1 MSSVASVSKTT
12 AQPETTS
19 RKRGCL
25 FYFKRGLIGLLVL
38 GLAVVVIGVIAWS
51 RGLVHYPPLTGLYPV
66 GKVDYYLLDES
77 RLEIFSEAPDDLRE
91 LMVTIYYPADVPE
104 GASPAPFTEGALKTA
119 MEDVLRLP
127 GFFQDTVRP
136 RSFTNVAIVS
146 STTQFPA
153 LIFSPGMGFMPLLY
167 TPTLEEVAS
176 HGYIVVALSHP
187 YSTSATVFPDGR
199 VIKSTAEFGS
209 RALSQITA
217 TAANEDEFAT
227 VVNQIGDVWTGDIR
241 FSLDQLERMNAE
253 DAFLAGRL
261 DLSRVGVFGHSM
273 GGGAAVEALHDDQ
286 RFLAAINMDGTLI
299 GDSAWEG
306 INRPVM
312 LMLSDEQASLTTDAL
327 IQAGAAPENAEFIV
341 ARGKMTVQS
350 VYENGAPGYLFVLDG
365 SKHVTYTSGSALAA
379 VLAFGAPADAFGKI
393 PAERANHIINAYIVS
408 FFDQYLKGEPS
419 PLLEGDV
426 SAYPEVTFEGNEN

>member
-1 MSSVASVSKTT
+1 MSTTT
-12 AQPETTS
+12 ATS
-19 RKRGCL
+19 EFLSTAEAGRKRGCL
-25 FYFKRGLIGLLVL
+25 FYVKRGLL
-38 GLAVVVIGVIAWS
+38 GLVALLAVAILGVVVAWS
-51 RGLVHYPPLTGLYPV
+51 RGLVHFPPLTGQYPV
-66 GKVDYYLLDES
+66 GKVDYYLHDES
-77 RLEIFSEAPDDLRE
+77 RPEIFSEAPDDLRE

-104 GASPAPFTEGALKTA
+104 GVSPAPFTEGALKTA
-119 MEDVLRLP
+119 VADVLRLP

-136 RSFTNVAIVS
+136 QSFTNVAIAS
-146 STTQFPA
+146 DTARFPV

-176 HGYIVVALSHP
+176 QGYIVVALSHP

-217 TAANEDEFAT
+217 TAANEDEFAA
-227 VVNQIGDVWTGDIR
+227 VVNRIGDVWAGDIR
-241 FSLDQLERMNAE
+241 FTLDQLERMNAE
-253 DAFLAGRL
+253 DPFLTGRL

-286 RFLAAINMDGTLI
+286 RFLAAINMDGTLV

-312 LMLSDEQASLTTDAL
+312 LMLSDEQVSLTTDTL
-327 IQAGAAPENAEFIV
+327 IQAGATAENAEFIV
-341 ARGKMTVQS
+341 TRGKMTVQT

-379 VLAFGAPADAFGKI
+379 ALAFGAPADAFGSI

-408 FFDQYLKGEPS
+408 FFDQHLNGEAA
-419 PLLEGDV
+419 PLLAAPS
-426 SAYPEVTFEGNEN
+426 SAYPEVTFESRGG

>member
-1 MSSVASVSKTT
+1 MSSISSAINVQSEVVSH
-12 AQPETTS
+12 
-19 RKRGCL
+19 KRGCL
-25 FYFKRGLIGLLVL
+25 FYLKRGIAGLLVL
-38 GLAVVVIGVIAWS
+38 VIAVIAIAVIAWS
-51 RGLVHYPPLTGLYPV
+51 HGLVHFPPLTGQYPV

-77 RLEIFSEAPDDLRE
+77 RPEIFSEAPDDLRE

-119 MEDVLRLP
+119 VADVLRLP

-136 RSFTNVAIVS
+136 QSFTNVAIAS
-146 STTQFPA
+146 SPTQFPV

-176 HGYIVVALSHP
+176 QGYIVVALSHP

-199 VIKSTAEFGS
+199 VIKSSAEFGS

-217 TAANEDEFAT
+217 TATNEDEFAA
-227 VVNQIGDVWTGDIR
+227 VVDQIGDVWTGDIR
-241 FSLDQLERMNAE
+241 FTLDQLERMNAE
-253 DAFLAGRL
+253 DPFLTGRL

-273 GGGAAVEALHDDQ
+273 GGGAAVEALHDDP
-286 RFLAAINMDGTLI
+286 RFVAAINMDGTLV
-299 GDSAWEG
+299 GDSAGEG

-312 LMLSDEQASLTTDAL
+312 LMLSDEQSSLTTDML
-327 IQAGAAPENAEFIV
+327 IQAGAAAENAEFIV
-341 ARGKMTVQS
+341 ARGKMTVQT
-350 VYENGAPGYLFVLDG
+350 VYENGAPGHLFVLDG

-379 VLAFGAPADAFGKI
+379 ALAFGAPADAFGSI

-408 FFDQYLKGEPS
+408 FFDQYLKDAPS
-419 PLLEGDV
+419 PLL
-426 SAYPEVTFEGNEN
+426 SAASAEYPEVLFEQNEN

>member
-1 MSSVASVSKTT
+1 MSSATSLSKVTIQSET
-12 AQPETTS
+12 ATG
-19 RKRGCL
+19 KRGCL
-25 FYFKRGLIGLLVL
+25 FYLKRGIAGLLVL
-38 GLAVVVIGVIAWS
+38 VIAVIAIAVIAWS
-51 RGLVHYPPLTGLYPV
+51 RGLVHFPPLTGQYPV

-77 RLEIFSEAPDDLRE
+77 RPEIFSEAPDDLRE

-119 MEDVLRLP
+119 FADVTRLP
-127 GFFQDTVRP
+127 GFVLDTIRS
-136 RSFTNVAIVS
+136 RSFTNVAIAS
-146 STTQFPA
+146 STARFPV

-176 HGYIVVALSHP
+176 QGYIVVALSHP
-187 YSTSATVFPDGR
+187 YSTSATIFPDGR

-217 TAANEDEFAT
+217 TAVNEDEFAA

-241 FSLDQLERMNAE
+241 FTLDQLERMNAE
-253 DAFLAGRL
+253 DPFLTGRL

-273 GGGAAVEALHDDQ
+273 GGGAAVEALHDDP

-312 LMLSDEQASLTTDAL
+312 LMLSAEQASLTTDML
-327 IQAGAAPENAEFIV
+327 IQAGAAAENAEFIV
-341 ARGKMTVQS
+341 ARGEMTVQS

-365 SKHVTYTSGSALAA
+365 SKHVTYTTGGALAA
-379 VLAFGAPADAFGKI
+379 AFSFAPADAFGSI
-393 PAERANHIINAYIVS
+393 PVERANHIINAYIVS

-419 PLLEGDV
+419 PLLEGAV
-426 SAYPEVTFEGNEN
+426 SAYPEVTVERS